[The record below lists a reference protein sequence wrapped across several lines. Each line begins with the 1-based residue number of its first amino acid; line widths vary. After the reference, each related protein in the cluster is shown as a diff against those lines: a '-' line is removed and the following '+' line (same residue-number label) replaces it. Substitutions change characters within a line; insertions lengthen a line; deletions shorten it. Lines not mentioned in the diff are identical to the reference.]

1 MNVTFSIPYRT
12 AYGDELLLNIAPARE
27 DESLA
32 LDMSQFKALAMATH
46 DGETWTLNTTLDPDK
61 ATRYDYFYSVRS
73 IRGIKCSEWKTI
85 MHRLDLTASKANAY
99 DVNDRWTDFPGDT
112 YLYSSAFTDCINRR
126 VQSAVP
132 ATDSSATLR
141 LVVRAPQLRSVCAL
155 PLQDSSSPRLA
166 VLLQC

>member
-73 IRGIKCSEWKTI
+73 IRGIKCS
-85 MHRLDLTASKANAY
+85 
-99 DVNDRWTDFPGDT
+99 
-112 YLYSSAFTDCINRR
+112 
-126 VQSAVP
+126 
-132 ATDSSATLR
+132 
-141 LVVRAPQLRSVCAL
+141 
-155 PLQDSSSPRLA
+155 
-166 VLLQC
+166 